1 MSVPLM
7 PLKEKA
13 WARRPCYERPM
24 PASPVHSPRVTLG
37 LERLR
42 AVAPQLK
49 VELQRD
55 ASIATEGFRLAGSRQ
70 SLTIAASSDTGLLY
84 GCLEAIDR
92 LNRNAPLACE
102 DAPVFTL
109 RGPCIGIQKT
119 YLLPGRKVYEYPYT
133 RELFPFFYDRA
144 MWSTYLDELLRLRFN
159 TLYLW
164 NGHPFA
170 SFVRVPGYEY
180 AVEVSPEQFAE
191 NVSTLRWLTSECDRR
206 GIWLLQSFYSLL
218 VPEGFA
224 KHHGCDTQLTAPT
237 PAASDYTRKA
247 IARFVADFPGV
258 GLLPCLG
265 EALQGIENQSYWCNE
280 VILAGIKDGLA
291 QSGRTDEP
299 PVVIRTHATDP
310 RKIIPAA
317 LKHYSNLYTE
327 QKYNGESLTTS
338 EPRGVRQALHLEMS
352 KLGST
357 HVANVHIL
365 ANLEPFRYGAQRFI
379 RECMVAARDRL
390 GCKGLHLYPL
400 AYWNWPH
407 SPDGGAATYLQW
419 DRDWIWFEAWARY
432 AWNPDRDLEQDR
444 KYWVQR
450 LSERFGNA
458 APHVLDAYN
467 DAGECAPRLLRRF
480 GITEGN
486 RQTMSLG
493 MTLDQLVNPERYRP
507 FPELWESQAPP
518 GERIAEYVQRELAGE
533 PHVGETPVSIIEE
546 ACAFADRAVQA
557 IERAVPSAGR
567 DEFAMI
573 ANDCRAIRAMTYSFA
588 GKVRAAIHV
597 LRHRTTK
604 GVVDLIQAEKHLA
617 SSLDHFRELERLTR
631 GTYAFANTMQTSQR
645 RIPVPGGVEGKPANF
660 HWTQLLPFY
669 EKEYADFARSVQN
682 AGETGFRDESAIPTL
697 PKVKVKLLSGDAQ
710 TFDCNSGSRA
720 FVDVHADIESI
731 APELAGLQGIRV
743 KHDHVDGRIE
753 FDAPEPVQVLVGYFQ
768 SDGARYLK
776 MPDLETDAA
785 AVDLVDDAPVL
796 RNAITI
802 QGHPAV
808 NVHAWH
814 FPAGQNTLD
823 LRGRGLFVVVGIVP
837 EKTHIE
843 PRDCGRGGRA

>member
-1 MSVPLM
+1 M
-7 PLKEKA
+7 PDTT
-13 WARRPCYERPM
+13 
-24 PASPVHSPRVTLG
+24 SPSPRVALG

-42 AVAPQLK
+42 AIAPQVK

-55 ASIATEGFRLAGSRQ
+55 ASIANEGFRLTGSRE
-70 SLTIAASSDTGLLY
+70 SLTISASSDTGLLY

-144 MWSTYLDELLRLRFN
+144 MWSTYLNELLRLRFN

-407 SPDGGAATYLQW
+407 SPDGDAATHLQW

-444 KYWVQR
+444 AYWIDR
-450 LSERFGNA
+450 LSKRFGNA
-458 APHVLDAYN
+458 AQHVLDAYN

-533 PHVGETPVSIIEE
+533 THVGETPISIIEE
-546 ACAFADRAVQA
+546 ACAFADQA
-557 IERAVPSAGR
+557 CASIELATPLVPDEGR
-567 DEFAMI
+567 PEFAMI
-573 ANDCRAIRAMTYSFA
+573 ANDCRAIRAMSYSFA

-604 GVVDLIQAEKHLA
+604 DIAELVEAEKHLA
-617 SSLDHFRELERLTR
+617 QSIAHFRDLESLTR

-645 RIPVPGGVEGKPANF
+645 RIPVPGGVEGKPANY
-660 HWTQLLPFY
+660 HWTQLLPIY
-669 EKEYADFARSVQN
+669 EKEYADFAKSVES
-682 AGETGFRDESAIPTL
+682 AKSGDTGFRDESAIATL

-710 TFDCNSGSRA
+710 LFDCNGGSRA
-720 FVDVHADIESI
+720 FVDVHAEIESI
-731 APELAGLQGIRV
+731 APELAGLQGLRV
-743 KHDHVDGRIE
+743 KHTPSSAPIVFE
-753 FDAPEPVQVLVGYFQ
+753 APEPVQVLVGYFQ
-768 SDGARYLK
+768 SADAKYLK

-785 AVDLVDDAPVL
+785 AVDFVDDAPVL

-814 FPAGQNTLD
+814 FPAGKNTLD
-823 LRGRGLFVVVGIVP
+823 LRGRGLFLVVGIVP